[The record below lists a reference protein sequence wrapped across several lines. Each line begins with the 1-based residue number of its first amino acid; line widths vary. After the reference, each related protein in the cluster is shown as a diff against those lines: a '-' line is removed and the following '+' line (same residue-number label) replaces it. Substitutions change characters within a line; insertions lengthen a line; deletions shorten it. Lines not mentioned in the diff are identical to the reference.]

1 MSADRTEYVLVR
13 YDRLRHICMQERA
26 LHAETSHSHGV
37 LELGLV
43 LSGAVELSCN
53 GSCYPLHADSLYI
66 VNPYEAHQ
74 LRCLQDPAQVLTL
87 WISPNFGRDYFP
99 GIANMVFSQQVVS
112 DEDGV
117 FCAQLRQLL
126 RSAANSYLLDT
137 PDSHLACAGHLSNL
151 LAVLMRS
158 LPHKL
163 STDGQKL
170 IRKKRSGRMRRIA
183 SYLDQHYKDRITL
196 AQLAET
202 EGLTPAYMS
211 RVFTELFGVSF
222 QEYLN
227 LLRLEQA
234 VPLVRDPSVYL
245 MDVCMEC
252 GFSDTRYLNAVFQ
265 KAFGCSALEY
275 RRRHAPGGNI
285 LKNSEF

>member
-1 MSADRTEYVLVR
+1 MSAGHPEYVLVR
-13 YDRLRHICMQERA
+13 YERLRHICIQQRDVHSEA
-26 LHAETSHSHGV
+26 LHAHGT

-43 LSGAVELSCN
+43 LSGAVQLCCN
-53 GSCYPLHADSLYI
+53 GKENTIAADSMYLI
-66 VNPYEAHQ
+66 NPYEPH
-74 LRCLQDPAQVLTL
+74 RLQGPGQVLTL
-87 WISPNFGRDYFP
+87 WISPNFGRDYFT
-99 GIANMVFSQQVVS
+99 GIANILFAQQTI
-112 DEDGV
+112 DHTDPA
-117 FCAQLRQLL
+117 CLPLRQLL
-126 RSAANSYLLDT
+126 QSAADSYFQDK
-137 PDSHLACAGHLSNL
+137 PDSRLACAGHLSNL
-151 LAVLMRS
+151 LAFLMRS

-163 STDGQKL
+163 NTDGQKL

-234 VPLVRDPSVYL
+234 IPMVRDPSVYL

-275 RRRHAPGGNI
+275 RRRHAPAGSI
-285 LKNSEF
+285 SEMQS

>member
-1 MSADRTEYVLVR
+1 MSADRPEYVLVR
-13 YDRLRHICMQERA
+13 YDRLRHICIQQKT
-26 LHAETSHSHGV
+26 LHTETSHAHGV

-43 LSGAVELSCN
+43 LSGSVELCWGGN
-53 GSCYPLHADSLYI
+53 CYPVATDSLYI
-66 VNPYEAHQ
+66 VNPYEPHR
-74 LRCLQDPAQVLTL
+74 LRCQQDCAQVLTL

-99 GIANMVFSQQVVS
+99 GITNMIFSQQVIS
-112 DEDGV
+112 EQDGAI
-117 FCAQLRQLL
+117 CAQLQQLL
-126 RSAANSYLLDT
+126 KSAADSYNTDT
-137 PDSHLACAGHLSNL
+137 PDSHLACAGYLSNL
-151 LAVLMRS
+151 LAALMRH

-183 SYLDQHYKDRITL
+183 SYLDQHYKERITL

-234 VPLVRDPSVYL
+234 IPMVRDPSVYL

-275 RRRHAPGGNI
+275 RRQHAPSSSLPEI
-285 LKNSEF
+285 

>member
-13 YDRLRHICMQERA
+13 YERLRHICMQERE
-26 LHAETSHSHGV
+26 LHTETSHAHGV
-37 LELGLV
+37 LEMGLV

-53 GSCYPLHADSLYI
+53 GSLCPVSADSLYI

-74 LRCLQDPAQVLTL
+74 LRCLQSPARVLTL
-87 WISPNFGRDYFP
+87 WISPNFGRDYFS

-112 DEDGV
+112 DGD
-117 FCAQLRQLL
+117 CAACGQLRQLL
-126 RSAANSYLLDT
+126 RSAADSYFLDT

-151 LAVLMRS
+151 LAVLMRCV
-158 LPHKL
+158 PHKL

-234 VPLVRDPSVYL
+234 IPLVRDPAVYL

-275 RRRHAPGGNI
+275 RRRHAPGGSVS
-285 LKNSEF
+285 KNTEL

>member
-1 MSADRTEYVLVR
+1 MSTERTEYVLVR
-13 YDRLRHICMQERA
+13 YDRLRHICMQKQA
-26 LHAETSHSHGV
+26 LHTESSHAHGV

-43 LSGAVELSCN
+43 LSGTVELSCN
-53 GSCYPLHADSLYI
+53 GSTYPVNTDSLYI
-66 VNPYEAHQ
+66 VNPYEPHQ
-74 LRCLQDPAQVLTL
+74 LCCLQEPAWVLTL

-99 GIANMVFSQQVVS
+99 GITNILFSDQVIS
-112 DEDGV
+112 DES
-117 FCAQLRQLL
+117 CAVCTQLRQLL
-126 RSAANSYLLDT
+126 HSAAESYLLDS
-137 PDSHLACAGHLSNL
+137 PDSHLACAGYLSNL
-151 LAVLMRS
+151 MAVLMRY

-170 IRKKRSGRMRRIA
+170 LRKKRSGRMQRIA

-227 LLRLEQA
+227 QLRLEQA
-234 VPLVRDPSVYL
+234 IPLVRDPSVYL

-275 RRRHAPGGNI
+275 RRRHAPSGNA
-285 LKNSEF
+285 LKSSEF

>member
-1 MSADRTEYVLVR
+1 MSADHPEFILVR
-13 YDRLRHICMQERA
+13 YDRLRHICIQQKT
-26 LHAETSHSHGV
+26 LHTETAHAHGV
-37 LELGLV
+37 LEVGLV
-43 LSGAVELSCN
+43 LSGAVELCCN
-53 GSCYPLHADSLYI
+53 GSCYPVHADSLYI
-66 VNPYEAHQ
+66 VNPYETHQ
-74 LRCLQDPAQVLTL
+74 LRCLQDSAQVLTL
-87 WISPNFGRDYFP
+87 WVSPNFGRDYFS
-99 GIANMVFSQQVVS
+99 GLANIAFSQSVIS
-112 DEDGV
+112 DEDGAA
-117 FCAQLRQLL
+117 CAQLRQLL
-126 RSAANSYLLDT
+126 LSAADSYHEDT
-137 PDSHLACAGHLSNL
+137 PDSHLACAGYLSNL
-151 LAVLMRS
+151 LAVLMRC

-183 SYLDQHYKDRITL
+183 SYLDQHYKERITL

-211 RVFTELFGVSF
+211 RIFTELFGVSF

-234 VPLVRDPSVYL
+234 VPMVRDPSIYL

-275 RRRHAPGGNI
+275 RRQHAPSDS
-285 LKNSEF
+285 LSEF